1 MTNREGK
8 EGKSIKREKDK
19 WRQIKRETDR
29 KEEFMREIAC
39 VYLRGG
45 GEYSWDMQREWEKE
59 RGRERK
65 LDCGYVERKAEKG
78 NVASR
83 ERERERER
91 ERDL

>member
-45 GEYSWDMQREWEKE
+45 GEYS
-59 RGRERK
+59 
-65 LDCGYVERKAEKG
+65 
-78 NVASR
+78 
-83 ERERERER
+83 
-91 ERDL
+91 